1 MAKPGFIDIGI
12 SSQFNRSAR
21 RDVNSSEGVNQTKQS
36 VRNNQVISGGGRAT
50 SPAVPPLT
58 RPTPPPAPIASD
70 TSAPGNAAANV
81 ANAIAT
87 RPPAPPSP
95 AVITP
100 PPAPP
105 EPTPPPVIFIPPSIP
120 DVQVQSTFVPEVVSL
135 PTDTT
140 ITEGPIA
147 SPGPT
152 VSTEVLDVPAP
163 IQSLPLGP
171 IAVEEILEEITD
183 EGGSGGDELE
193 PIPSPPGPIESFPP
207 PPPPPNPV
215 QQQILAE
222 VISEP
227 AVVSP
232 PPPIEE
238 VVEDIIEQ
246 TLQTPKDEAPI
257 PVQST
262 VQIPEPKPS
271 TPVVS
276 PPPPPVK
283 KSTDT
288 PKQSGGY
295 VVKPNG
301 FVKKAPEPPRT
312 TKPKPQAGPGSS
324 TTPAAVSPPK
334 IQAPTDDAGAVVGPQ
349 VSEPKP
355 AVGTPGP
362 KFKNSDTIIRPD
374 GVTEVLGPGGV
385 VLEEIGSNGKLI
397 SDPIADIGFDPQDP
411 PPSIQALRDEFAEHV
426 ESGAD
431 EAGEIFYV
439 SEETKEEL
447 INDGLGD
454 VGGALTVKD
463 QAERVEQFSKVNPD
477 NLPAGINAII
487 SDLTEKGVIK
497 GDGEVA
503 TKQTR
508 GTKKANEKVV
518 KQPDAQAKLTPRDYL
533 ATIEEVLDNN
543 RIRVSLS
550 YNDGVNLYKHKGEDE
565 VAKKFKGF
573 RVNYVKNNIERYKT
587 YVKVG
592 NQYYLV
598 TNSKLGINGKQRT
611 IKVKQPLTNDV
622 NAREKFTF
630 VEKRLPNYRDRVRL
644 EPFNEV
650 ENNGIFLRLPNLNSV
665 DNPIN
670 FQGTNYGTHDSL
682 TSEDKSDA
690 RDIERLLVS
699 QSLLDVQPNIDY
711 QKTTTDLNLETDD
724 TGFGN
729 FVHFSNAES
738 RLRNFKGKLELI
750 EGYKTTSASLF
761 EMTGSG
767 SFPAISSEMDS
778 LEEKIQRVKNSFD
791 PFEHY
796 MYFESSS
803 YVSSS
808 DGQFHDTSWPKSNST
823 SPYTLLDTTNA
834 TASIWFDNMISSAST
849 YDQSNMNSLRNS
861 LPEHIYADT
870 QNNVFLEFMD
880 MTGQQFDEI
889 YTYVDKFTDINKRV
903 DKISEGISKDVAR
916 EYAKALGLELY
927 SGNDLLIL
935 PTYLLGKNA
944 DGTDLFETSQEEV
957 TEKIW
962 KRILANLPFFIKAKG
977 TERAIKGLL
986 NCYGIPS
993 TMLRV
998 REYGGPDKGTRVNFE
1013 IKRKFTKALDFD
1025 SEQFIK
1031 SAWTGSNDVTEDGLL
1046 PSTIEFRFRTPSS
1059 SNQVLL
1065 QKDNDFAIA
1074 LQDNG
1079 STDEYGHLKFQISA
1093 SGFDQG
1099 AYITSSEL
1107 PFYNDEFWSVM
1118 LTRKDTNGNEFSH
1131 DNALSQSVYEL
1142 TTKQYDSTRQK
1153 ILYTASASLQSHTS
1167 SLATDVNNITGS
1179 RLNAAF
1185 TGSGFVYLG
1194 GQNSG
1199 FGGQFSGSLMEYR
1212 LWGEP
1217 LSQSVFDNHVRA
1229 PKTYNGNFY
1238 SSSYDE
1244 LLLRLP
1250 LDENINLTGS
1260 NTALT
1265 ASNLAHNK
1273 NLYNIPNGLITG
1285 SAISNFAD
1293 NSYRSVVDQEKF
1305 KVPDVGPRRRNA
1317 TKIRLEDSSIR
1328 TDVAGNGL
1336 LFVDQRTEK
1345 SSDDF
1350 APIDSNQLGIYF
1362 SPVDVVNEDIM
1373 YSIADFNFDDFI
1385 GDPRDENKFQYKD
1398 LTHLRNE
1405 YFKRYT
1411 NTNNFFDY
1419 LRILSFY
1426 DKSVFDSVKSL
1437 LPARARTD
1445 LGILIEPNLLERSKQ
1460 VVGRGVEFD
1469 NRYFENANHFED
1481 GIQVTRFIESG
1492 SDNYFNSSGEYTTY
1506 NGEINAAFFD
1516 TGSAL
1521 GFLGNPSLV
1530 KLNQI
1535 DKRSV
1540 FGSLYATSSITL
1552 GPTDQIFTETLQPN
1566 ITGSRL
1572 SEKNEV
1578 EQFFYSSSFSASI
1591 GPTLAYSSS
1600 FIESEFSSMAESTN
1614 LFRAFVQGTLLT
1626 RDNTIDG
1633 GEPVEIT
1640 EVAPTVLKTQD
1651 SDTSKLKVE

>member
-1 MAKPGFIDIGI
+1 M
-12 SSQFNRSAR
+12 
-21 RDVNSSEGVNQTKQS
+21 
-36 VRNNQVISGGGRAT
+36 
-50 SPAVPPLT
+50 
-58 RPTPPPAPIASD
+58 
-70 TSAPGNAAANV
+70 
-81 ANAIAT
+81 
-87 RPPAPPSP
+87 
-95 AVITP
+95 
-100 PPAPP
+100 
-105 EPTPPPVIFIPPSIP
+105 
-120 DVQVQSTFVPEVVSL
+120 
-135 PTDTT
+135 
-140 ITEGPIA
+140 
-147 SPGPT
+147 
-152 VSTEVLDVPAP
+152 
-163 IQSLPLGP
+163 
-171 IAVEEILEEITD
+171 
-183 EGGSGGDELE
+183 
-193 PIPSPPGPIESFPP
+193 
-207 PPPPPNPV
+207 
-215 QQQILAE
+215 
-222 VISEP
+222 
-227 AVVSP
+227 
-232 PPPIEE
+232 
-238 VVEDIIEQ
+238 
-246 TLQTPKDEAPI
+246 
-257 PVQST
+257 
-262 VQIPEPKPS
+262 
-271 TPVVS
+271 
-276 PPPPPVK
+276 
-283 KSTDT
+283 
-288 PKQSGGY
+288 
-295 VVKPNG
+295 
-301 FVKKAPEPPRT
+301 
-312 TKPKPQAGPGSS
+312 
-324 TTPAAVSPPK
+324 
-334 IQAPTDDAGAVVGPQ
+334 
-349 VSEPKP
+349 
-355 AVGTPGP
+355 
-362 KFKNSDTIIRPD
+362 
-374 GVTEVLGPGGV
+374 
-385 VLEEIGSNGKLI
+385 
-397 SDPIADIGFDPQDP
+397 
-411 PPSIQALRDEFAEHV
+411 
-426 ESGAD
+426 
-431 EAGEIFYV
+431 
-439 SEETKEEL
+439 
-447 INDGLGD
+447 
-454 VGGALTVKD
+454 
-463 QAERVEQFSKVNPD
+463 
-477 NLPAGINAII
+477 
-487 SDLTEKGVIK
+487 
-497 GDGEVA
+497 
-503 TKQTR
+503 
-508 GTKKANEKVV
+508 
-518 KQPDAQAKLTPRDYL
+518 
-533 ATIEEVLDNN
+533 
-543 RIRVSLS
+543 
-550 YNDGVNLYKHKGEDE
+550 
-565 VAKKFKGF
+565 
-573 RVNYVKNNIERYKT
+573 
-587 YVKVG
+587 
-592 NQYYLV
+592 
-598 TNSKLGINGKQRT
+598 
-611 IKVKQPLTNDV
+611 
-622 NAREKFTF
+622 
-630 VEKRLPNYRDRVRL
+630 
-644 EPFNEV
+644 
-650 ENNGIFLRLPNLNSV
+650 
-665 DNPIN
+665 
-670 FQGTNYGTHDSL
+670 
-682 TSEDKSDA
+682 
-690 RDIERLLVS
+690 
-699 QSLLDVQPNIDY
+699 
-711 QKTTTDLNLETDD
+711 
-724 TGFGN
+724 
-729 FVHFSNAES
+729 
-738 RLRNFKGKLELI
+738 
-750 EGYKTTSASLF
+750 
-761 EMTGSG
+761 
-767 SFPAISSEMDS
+767 
-778 LEEKIQRVKNSFD
+778 
-791 PFEHY
+791 
-796 MYFESSS
+796 
-803 YVSSS
+803 
-808 DGQFHDTSWPKSNST
+808 
-823 SPYTLLDTTNA
+823 
-834 TASIWFDNMISSAST
+834 
-849 YDQSNMNSLRNS
+849 
-861 LPEHIYADT
+861 
-870 QNNVFLEFMD
+870 
-880 MTGQQFDEI
+880 
-889 YTYVDKFTDINKRV
+889 
-903 DKISEGISKDVAR
+903 
-916 EYAKALGLELY
+916 Y

-944 DGTDLFETSQEEV
+944 DGTDLFESPQEEI

-977 TERAIKGLL
+977 TERAVKGLL

-1031 SAWTGSNDVTEDGLL
+1031 SAWTGSTTDELK

-1118 LTRKDTNGNEFSH
+1118 LTRKDTDGNEFTH

-1185 TGSGFVYLG
+1185 TSSGFVYLG

-1317 TKIRLEDSSIR
+1317 TKIRIEDSTIEKTPSNS
-1328 TDVAGNGL
+1328 GS
-1336 LFVDQRTEK
+1336 LFVDRRTEK

-1426 DKSVFDSVKSL
+1426 DKSVFDSVRSL
-1437 LPARARTD
+1437 IPARAQAD
-1445 LGILIEPNLLERSKQ
+1445 LGVLIEPNLLERSKQ

-1492 SDNYFNSSGEYTTY
+1492 SDNYFKSSGEYTTY

-1521 GFLGNPSLV
+1521 GFLGIPSLV

-1600 FIESEFSSMAESTN
+1600 FLESDVSSMAETTN

>member
-1 MAKPGFIDIGI
+1 MQQQIL
-12 SSQFNRSAR
+12 QLQSA
-21 RDVNSSEGVNQTKQS
+21 
-36 VRNNQVISGGGRAT
+36 
-50 SPAVPPLT
+50 T
-58 RPTPPPAPIASD
+58 RPSPPVVVASPPPIVVTPPP
-70 TSAPGNAAANV
+70 
-81 ANAIAT
+81 
-87 RPPAPPSP
+87 
-95 AVITP
+95 
-100 PPAPP
+100 
-105 EPTPPPVIFIPPSIP
+105 PPVFIPPSIP
-120 DVQVQSTFVPEVVSL
+120 DVQATPQTFGAP
-135 PTDTT
+135 PQN
-140 ITEGPIA
+140 
-147 SPGPT
+147 
-152 VSTEVLDVPAP
+152 TEVLDIPAP
-163 IQSLPLGP
+163 VESLPLGP
-171 IAVEEILEEITD
+171 VDIEILTESS
-183 EGGSGGDELE
+183 SGGDEI
-193 PIPSPPGPIESFPP
+193 PPPFPPRPDVPSPGKVDINAAIAAGIDPTSIIDTVGT
-207 PPPPPNPV
+207 
-215 QQQILAE
+215 
-222 VISEP
+222 
-227 AVVSP
+227 

-238 VVEDIIEQ
+238 VIEEIIEQ
-246 TLQTPKDEAPI
+246 TLQTPKEEPTI

-262 VQIPEPKPS
+262 VQVPEPKPS
-271 TPVVS
+271 TPVVA
-276 PPPPPVK
+276 PPRPKIK
-283 KSTDT
+283 KSTDVPKPKPGYIT
-288 PKQSGGY
+288 KPNGFIKKPPEPVVNVPRPPKQSGPGS
-295 VVKPNG
+295 P
-301 FVKKAPEPPRT
+301 
-312 TKPKPQAGPGSS
+312 TKPGGLAATLVGTGKPKV
-324 TTPAAVSPPK
+324 T
-334 IQAPTDDAGAVVGPQ
+334 APSDDAGAVVGPQ

-362 KFKNSDTIIRPD
+362 KFKGSDTIVRPD

-385 VLEEIGSNGKLI
+385 VLEEIGLNGQII
-397 SDPIADIGFDPQDP
+397 SDPIKDAGFDPKDP
-411 PPSIQALRDEFAEHV
+411 PASIQALRDEFAEHV

-431 EAGEIFYV
+431 EAGEVFYV

-463 QAERVEQFSKVNPD
+463 QVEKLEKLAPNGDVS
-477 NLPAGINAII
+477 NLPSGFAVLQN
-487 SDLTEKGVIK
+487 DLVKKGVIK
-497 GDGEVA
+497 ASSEVT
-503 TKQTR
+503 TKGTK
-508 GTKKANEKVV
+508 GTKKAIEKVV
-518 KQPDAQAKLTPRDYL
+518 KQPVAQAQLTPRDYL

-550 YNDGVNLYKHKGEDE
+550 YNDGVNLYKHKGEDQ
-565 VAKKFKGF
+565 VANKFKGF

-598 TNSKLGINGKQRT
+598 TNSKLGIDGKQRT
-611 IKVKQPLTNDV
+611 IKVKQPLTDDV
-622 NAREKFTF
+622 NVGEKFTF

-644 EPFNEV
+644 EPFQETPD
-650 ENNGIFLRLPNLNSV
+650 EGIFLRLPNLNSV

-670 FQGTNYGTHDSL
+670 FQGTNYGTHTSL
-682 TSEDKSDA
+682 TSENDNDT
-690 RDIERLLVS
+690 RDIERILIS
-699 QSLLDVQPNIDY
+699 GSLLDVQPNIDY
-711 QKTTTDLNLETDD
+711 QKTTTDLSIEADD

-729 FVHFSNAES
+729 FVHFSNAET
-738 RLRNFKGKLELI
+738 RLYNFKEKLESI
-750 EGYKTTSASLF
+750 ETLNSQSSSLLTITSSL
-761 EMTGSG
+761 SR
-767 SFPAISSEMDS
+767 
-778 LEEKIQRVKNSFD
+778 IQSIEAERQGVINSFD
-791 PFEHY
+791 PFENF

-808 DGQFHDTSWPKSNST
+808 DGQFHDTSWPKTNS
-823 SPYTLLDTTNA
+823 SKPYTLA
-834 TASIWFDNMISSAST
+834 TIGSSQANTWYNNMIVSASA

-880 MTGQQFDEI
+880 MVGQQFDEI
-889 YTYVDKFTDINKRV
+889 YTYVDRFTDINKRV
-903 DKISEGISKDVAR
+903 DKMSEGISKDVAR
-916 EYAKALGLELY
+916 EYAKSLGLELY

-935 PTYLLGKNA
+935 PTYLLGKDK
-944 DGTDLFETSQEEV
+944 DGSDLYESPQEEV

-962 KRILANLPFFIKAKG
+962 KRILANLPFFLKAKG
-977 TERAIKGLL
+977 TERAVKGLL

-993 TMLRV
+993 SMLRV

-1013 IKRKFTKALDFD
+1013 IKRKFTRALDFD

-1031 SAWTGSNDVTEDGLL
+1031 SAWTGSNDVTEDGLN

-1079 STDEYGHLKFQISA
+1079 STDDYGHLKFQISA

-1099 AYITSSEL
+1099 AYITSSAL

-1118 LTRKDTNGNEFSH
+1118 LTRKDTDGNEFSH

-1153 ILYTASASLQSHTS
+1153 ILYSASASLQSHTS

-1185 TGSGFVYLG
+1185 TSSGFVYLG

-1285 SAISNFAD
+1285 SAINNFAD
-1293 NSYRSVVDQEKF
+1293 NSYRSIVDQEKF
-1305 KVPDVGPRRRNA
+1305 RVPDVGTRRRNA
-1317 TKIRLEDSSIR
+1317 TKIRIEDSTIEKTPANS
-1328 TDVAGNGL
+1328 GS
-1336 LFVDQRTEK
+1336 LFVDRRTEK

-1350 APIDSNQLGIYF
+1350 APTDSNQLGVYF

-1398 LTHLRNE
+1398 LRHLRQE

-1419 LRILSFY
+1419 LRILTFY
-1426 DKSVFDSVKSL
+1426 DKSVFESVKSL
-1437 LPARARTD
+1437 MPARARTD
-1445 LGILIEPNLLERSKQ
+1445 VGVLIEPNLLERSKQ
-1460 VVGRGVEFD
+1460 VIGRDIEFD
-1469 NRYFENANHFED
+1469 NQYFENANHFED

-1492 SDNYFNSSGEYTTY
+1492 SDNYFATSGEYTTY
-1506 NGEINAAFFD
+1506 NGELNLAFFD
-1516 TGSAL
+1516 TGSST

-1530 KLNQI
+1530 KLNQV

-1552 GPTDQIFTETLQPN
+1552 GPTDEIFTETLQPN

-1572 SEKNEV
+1572 SEKNQV
-1578 EQFFYSSSFSASI
+1578 ERFFYSSSFSASI

-1600 FIESEFSSMAESTN
+1600 FDKSEFASMAETTN

-1633 GEPVEIT
+1633 SEPVEIT

>member
-1 MAKPGFIDIGI
+1 MAGKGFIDIGVR
-12 SSQFNRSAR
+12 SQFNRSVR
-21 RDVNSSEGVNQTKQS
+21 GNIQDSEASNETRQS
-36 VRNNQVISGGGRAT
+36 VRNNQVITGARSKAG
-50 SPAVPPLT
+50 SPVVPPLT
-58 RPTPPPAPIASD
+58 RPTPPPTPPATD
-70 TSAPGNAAANV
+70 TSAPGNAVANI

-87 RPPAPPSP
+87 RPSPP
-95 AVITP
+95 VVVETP
-100 PPAPP
+100 PPPP
-105 EPTPPPVIFIPPSIP
+105 PVVSPPPPPPPVIFTPPSIP
-120 DVQVQSTFVPEVVSL
+120 DVEVQSTFVPEVVSL

-140 ITEGPIA
+140 ITEGPIS
-147 SPGPT
+147 SPGPP
-152 VSTEVLDVPAP
+152 VNTEVLDVPAP
-163 IQSLPLGP
+163 IQSLPAGP
-171 IAVEEILEEITD
+171 IAVEEIIEEIT
-183 EGGSGGDELE
+183 EGGSGGDEVP
-193 PIPSPPGPIESFPP
+193 PIPDRPPVESFPP
-207 PPPPPNPV
+207 PPPPNPV
-215 QQQILAE
+215 VEEILAQ
-222 VISEP
+222 
-227 AVVSP
+227 VVSKP
-232 PPPIEE
+232 PVITSPPPIEE
-238 VVEDIIEQ
+238 VVEEIVEQ

-271 TPVVS
+271 TPVV
-276 PPPPPVK
+276 PPPPPKIK
-283 KSTDT
+283 KSVDAPIKT
-288 PKQSGGY
+288 GGY

-301 FVKKAPEPPRT
+301 FIKKAPTPPT
-312 TKPKPQAGPGSS
+312 KKGTKPQSGAGS
-324 TTPAAVSPPK
+324 TTRPTKVPK
-334 IQAPTDDAGAVVGPQ
+334 PSVKAPETDAGAVVGPQ

-355 AVGTPGP
+355 AIGTPGP

-385 VLEEIGSNGKLI
+385 VLEEIGSNGQI
-397 SDPIADIGFDPQDP
+397 IVDPIKDAGFDPKDP
-411 PPSIQALRDEFAEHV
+411 PESIKALRDEFAEHV

-439 SEETKEEL
+439 SEETKEKL
-447 INDGLGD
+447 INDGLGNK
-454 VGGALTVKD
+454 GGALTVKE
-463 QAERVEQFSKVNPD
+463 QAERVEHFTKVNPD
-477 NLPAGINAII
+477 NVPAGINAII

-497 GDGEVA
+497 GEGEVA

-518 KQPDAQAKLTPRDYL
+518 KQPEAQAQLTPRDYL
-533 ATIEEVLDNN
+533 ATIEEVLDSN

-573 RVNYVKNNIERYKT
+573 RVNYVKNNIGRYKT

-611 IKVKQPLTNDV
+611 IKIKQPLTNDV
-622 NAREKFTF
+622 VVGEKFTF

-644 EPFNEV
+644 EPFQDTP
-650 ENNGIFLRLPNLNSV
+650 NNGIFLRLPNFNSV

-682 TSEDKSDA
+682 TSENDSDT

-699 QSLLDVQPNIDY
+699 QSLLDVQPNVDY
-711 QKTTTDLNLETDD
+711 QKTTTDLNLENDD

-729 FVHFSNAES
+729 FIHFSNAET
-738 RLRNFKGKLELI
+738 RIRNFRDKLTLI
-750 EGYKTTSASLF
+750 EGYTNESSSLF
-761 EMTGSG
+761 NLSGSG
-767 SFPAISSEMDS
+767 SFPSIKSEMDG
-778 LEEKIQRVKNSFD
+778 LVEKIQQVKNSFD
-791 PFEHY
+791 PFENY

-808 DGQFHDTSWPKSNST
+808 DGQFHDTAWPKSNST
-823 SPYTLLDTTNA
+823 KPFTLLSTTDS
-834 TASIWFDNMISSAST
+834 TAITWFNNMISSASK
-849 YDQSNMNSLRNS
+849 YDQGNMNSLRNS

-870 QNNVFLEFMD
+870 KNNVFLEFMD
-880 MTGQQFDEI
+880 MVGQQFDEI
-889 YTYVDKFTDINKRV
+889 YTYVDRFTDINKRV
-903 DKISEGISKDVAR
+903 NKISEGISKDVAR
-916 EYAKALGLELY
+916 EYAKSLGLELY

-935 PTYLLGKNA
+935 PTYLLGKDK
-944 DGTDLFETSQEEV
+944 DGSDLFESPQEEV

-962 KRILANLPFFIKAKG
+962 KRILANLPFFLKTKG
-977 TERAIKGLL
+977 TERAVKGLL

-993 TMLRV
+993 SMLRV

-1013 IKRKFTKALDFD
+1013 IKRKFTRALDFD

-1031 SAWTGSNDVTEDGLL
+1031 TAWSDSSVKSIK

-1065 QKDNDFAIA
+1065 QKDNDFAIS
-1074 LQDNG
+1074 LVDNG
-1079 STDEYGHLKFQISA
+1079 SDDNRGRLKFQISA

-1099 AYITSSEL
+1099 AFVTSSEL

-1118 LTRKDTNGNEFSH
+1118 LTRKDTDGNEFTH

-1142 TTKQYDSTRQK
+1142 TSKQYTSTRQK
-1153 ILYTASASLQSHTS
+1153 ILYSTSASLQSHTS

-1185 TGSGFVYLG
+1185 TGSGFVFLG

-1212 LWGEP
+1212 LWSQP

-1238 SSSYDE
+1238 SSSVDE

-1273 NLYNIPNGLITG
+1273 SLYESSTGLISG
-1285 SAISNFAD
+1285 SAINNFAD
-1293 NSYRSVVDQEKF
+1293 NSYRSIVDQEKLR
-1305 KVPDVGPRRRNA
+1305 VPDVGPNRRNA
-1317 TKIRLEDSSIR
+1317 TKIRIEDTTRASGS
-1328 TDVAGNGL
+1328 L
-1336 LFVDQRTEK
+1336 LFVDRPTEQ
-1345 SSDDF
+1345 SSQDT
-1350 APIDSNQLGIYF
+1350 APIDSNRLGVYF
-1362 SPVDVVNEDIM
+1362 SPVDVVNEDII

-1398 LTHLRNE
+1398 LRHLRQE

-1411 NTNNFFDY
+1411 NSNNFFDY
-1419 LRILSFY
+1419 LRILKFY
-1426 DKSVFDSVKSL
+1426 DKSIFDSVLSL
-1437 LPARARTD
+1437 MPARAQTD
-1445 LGILIEPNLLERSKQ
+1445 LGILIEPNILERSKQ
-1460 VVGRGVEFD
+1460 VVGRDVEFD

-1492 SDNYFNSSGEYTTY
+1492 SDNYFASSGEYTTFD
-1506 NGEINAAFFD
+1506 GEINLAFFD
-1516 TGSAL
+1516 TGSSV

-1552 GPTDQIFTETLQPN
+1552 GPTDEIFTEALQPN

-1578 EQFFYSSSFSASI
+1578 EQFFFSSSFSASI

-1600 FIESEFSSMAESTN
+1600 FDKSEFASMAETTN

-1640 EVAPTVLKTQD
+1640 EVAPTILKTQD
-1651 SDTSKLKVE
+1651 SDVSKLKVE

>member
-1 MAKPGFIDIGI
+1 M
-12 SSQFNRSAR
+12 
-21 RDVNSSEGVNQTKQS
+21 
-36 VRNNQVISGGGRAT
+36 
-50 SPAVPPLT
+50 
-58 RPTPPPAPIASD
+58 
-70 TSAPGNAAANV
+70 
-81 ANAIAT
+81 
-87 RPPAPPSP
+87 APPR
-95 AVITP
+95 
-100 PPAPP
+100 
-105 EPTPPPVIFIPPSIP
+105 
-120 DVQVQSTFVPEVVSL
+120 
-135 PTDTT
+135 
-140 ITEGPIA
+140 
-147 SPGPT
+147 
-152 VSTEVLDVPAP
+152 
-163 IQSLPLGP
+163 
-171 IAVEEILEEITD
+171 
-183 EGGSGGDELE
+183 
-193 PIPSPPGPIESFPP
+193 
-207 PPPPPNPV
+207 
-215 QQQILAE
+215 
-222 VISEP
+222 
-227 AVVSP
+227 
-232 PPPIEE
+232 
-238 VVEDIIEQ
+238 
-246 TLQTPKDEAPI
+246 PKI
-257 PVQST
+257 
-262 VQIPEPKPS
+262 
-271 TPVVS
+271 
-276 PPPPPVK
+276 K
-283 KSTDT
+283 KSTDVPKPKPGYIT
-288 PKQSGGY
+288 KPNGFIKKPPEPVVNVPRPPKQSGPGS
-295 VVKPNG
+295 P
-301 FVKKAPEPPRT
+301 
-312 TKPKPQAGPGSS
+312 TKPGGLAATLVGTGKPKV
-324 TTPAAVSPPK
+324 T
-334 IQAPTDDAGAVVGPQ
+334 APSDDAGAVVGPQ

-355 AVGTPGP
+355 AIGTPGP
-362 KFKNSDTIIRPD
+362 KFKGSDTIVRPD

-385 VLEEIGSNGKLI
+385 VLEEIGLNGQII
-397 SDPIADIGFDPQDP
+397 SDPIKDAGFDPKDP
-411 PPSIQALRDEFAEHV
+411 PASIQALRDEFAEHV

-431 EAGEIFYV
+431 EAGEVFYV

-463 QAERVEQFSKVNPD
+463 QVEKLEKLAPNGDVS
-477 NLPAGINAII
+477 NLPSGFAVLQN
-487 SDLTEKGVIK
+487 DLVKKGVIK
-497 GDGEVA
+497 ASSEVT
-503 TKQTR
+503 TKGTK
-508 GTKKANEKVV
+508 GTKKAIEKVV
-518 KQPDAQAKLTPRDYL
+518 KQPVAQAQLTPRDYL

-550 YNDGVNLYKHKGEDE
+550 YNDGVNLYKHKGEDQ
-565 VAKKFKGF
+565 VANKFKGF

-598 TNSKLGINGKQRT
+598 TNSKLGIDGKQRT
-611 IKVKQPLTNDV
+611 IKVKQPLTDDV
-622 NAREKFTF
+622 NVGEKFTF

-644 EPFNEV
+644 EPFQETPD
-650 ENNGIFLRLPNLNSV
+650 EGIFLRLPNLNSV

-670 FQGTNYGTHDSL
+670 FQGTNYGTHTSL
-682 TSEDKSDA
+682 TSENDNDT
-690 RDIERLLVS
+690 RDIERILIS
-699 QSLLDVQPNIDY
+699 GSLLDVQPNIDY
-711 QKTTTDLNLETDD
+711 QKTTTDLSIEADD

-729 FVHFSNAES
+729 FVHFSNAET
-738 RLRNFKGKLELI
+738 RLYNFKEKLESI
-750 EGYKTTSASLF
+750 ETLNSQSSSLLTITSSL
-761 EMTGSG
+761 SR
-767 SFPAISSEMDS
+767 
-778 LEEKIQRVKNSFD
+778 IQSIEAERQGVINSFD
-791 PFEHY
+791 PFENF

-808 DGQFHDTSWPKSNST
+808 DGQFHDTSWPKTNS
-823 SPYTLLDTTNA
+823 SKPYTLA
-834 TASIWFDNMISSAST
+834 TIGSSQANTWYNNMIVSASA

-880 MTGQQFDEI
+880 MVGQQFDEI
-889 YTYVDKFTDINKRV
+889 YTYVDRFTDINKRV
-903 DKISEGISKDVAR
+903 DKMSEGISKDVAR
-916 EYAKALGLELY
+916 EYAKSLGLELY

-935 PTYLLGKNA
+935 PTYLLGKDK
-944 DGTDLFETSQEEV
+944 DGSDLYESPQEEV

-962 KRILANLPFFIKAKG
+962 KRILANLPFFLKAKG
-977 TERAIKGLL
+977 TERAVKGLL

-993 TMLRV
+993 SMLRV

-1013 IKRKFTKALDFD
+1013 IKRKFTRALDFD

-1031 SAWTGSNDVTEDGLL
+1031 SAWTGSNDVTEDGLN

-1079 STDEYGHLKFQISA
+1079 STDDYGHLKFQISA

-1099 AYITSSEL
+1099 AYITSSAL

-1118 LTRKDTNGNEFSH
+1118 LTRKDTDGNEFSH

-1153 ILYTASASLQSHTS
+1153 ILYSASASLQSHTS

-1185 TGSGFVYLG
+1185 TSSGFVYLG

-1285 SAISNFAD
+1285 SAINNFAD
-1293 NSYRSVVDQEKF
+1293 NSYRSIVDQEKF
-1305 KVPDVGPRRRNA
+1305 RVPDVGARRRNA
-1317 TKIRLEDSSIR
+1317 TKIRIEDSTIEKTPANS
-1328 TDVAGNGL
+1328 GS
-1336 LFVDQRTEK
+1336 LFVDRRTEK

-1350 APIDSNQLGIYF
+1350 APTDSNQLGVYF

-1398 LTHLRNE
+1398 LRHLRQE

-1419 LRILSFY
+1419 LRILTFY
-1426 DKSVFDSVKSL
+1426 DKSVFESVKSL
-1437 LPARARTD
+1437 MPARARTD
-1445 LGILIEPNLLERSKQ
+1445 VGVLIEPNLLERSKQ
-1460 VVGRGVEFD
+1460 VIGRDIEFD
-1469 NRYFENANHFED
+1469 NQYFENANHFED

-1492 SDNYFNSSGEYTTY
+1492 SDNYFATSGEYTTY
-1506 NGEINAAFFD
+1506 NGELNLAFFD
-1516 TGSAL
+1516 TGSST

-1530 KLNQI
+1530 KLNQV

-1552 GPTDQIFTETLQPN
+1552 GPTDEIFTETLQPN

-1572 SEKNEV
+1572 SEKNQV
-1578 EQFFYSSSFSASI
+1578 ERFFYSSSFSASI

-1600 FIESEFSSMAESTN
+1600 FDKSEFASMAETTN

-1633 GEPVEIT
+1633 SEPVEIT

>member
-1 MAKPGFIDIGI
+1 M
-12 SSQFNRSAR
+12 
-21 RDVNSSEGVNQTKQS
+21 T
-36 VRNNQVISGGGRAT
+36 
-50 SPAVPPLT
+50 
-58 RPTPPPAPIASD
+58 
-70 TSAPGNAAANV
+70 
-81 ANAIAT
+81 
-87 RPPAPPSP
+87 
-95 AVITP
+95 
-100 PPAPP
+100 
-105 EPTPPPVIFIPPSIP
+105 
-120 DVQVQSTFVPEVVSL
+120 
-135 PTDTT
+135 
-140 ITEGPIA
+140 
-147 SPGPT
+147 
-152 VSTEVLDVPAP
+152 
-163 IQSLPLGP
+163 SLPLGP
-171 IAVEEILEEITD
+171 VDIEIIT
-183 EGGSGGDELE
+183 EGGSGGDEI
-193 PIPSPPGPIESFPP
+193 PPPFPPRPDVPSPGKVDINAAIAAGIDPTSIIDTVGT
-207 PPPPPNPV
+207 
-215 QQQILAE
+215 
-222 VISEP
+222 
-227 AVVSP
+227 

-238 VVEDIIEQ
+238 VIEEIIEQ
-246 TLQTPKDEAPI
+246 TLQTPKEEPTI

-262 VQIPEPKPS
+262 VQVPEPKPS
-271 TPVVS
+271 TPVVA
-276 PPPPPVK
+276 PPRPKIK
-283 KSTDT
+283 KSTDVPKPKPGYIT
-288 PKQSGGY
+288 KPNGFIKKPPEPVVNVPRPPKQSGPGS
-295 VVKPNG
+295 P
-301 FVKKAPEPPRT
+301 
-312 TKPKPQAGPGSS
+312 TKPGGLAATLVGTGKPKV
-324 TTPAAVSPPK
+324 T
-334 IQAPTDDAGAVVGPQ
+334 APSDDAGAVVGPQ

-362 KFKNSDTIIRPD
+362 KFKGSDTIVRPD

-385 VLEEIGSNGKLI
+385 VLEEIGLNGQII
-397 SDPIADIGFDPQDP
+397 SDPIKDAGFDPKDP
-411 PPSIQALRDEFAEHV
+411 PASIQALRDEFAEHV

-431 EAGEIFYV
+431 EAGEVFYV

-454 VGGALTVKD
+454 VGGALTVQD
-463 QAERVEQFSKVNPD
+463 QVEKLEKLAPNGDVS
-477 NLPAGINAII
+477 NLPSGFAVLQN
-487 SDLTEKGVIK
+487 DLVKKGVIK
-497 GDGEVA
+497 ASSEVT
-503 TKQTR
+503 TKGTK
-508 GTKKANEKVV
+508 GTKKAIEKVV
-518 KQPDAQAKLTPRDYL
+518 KQPVAQAQLTPRDYL

-550 YNDGVNLYKHKGEDE
+550 YNDGVNLYKHKGEDQ
-565 VAKKFKGF
+565 VANKFKGF

-598 TNSKLGINGKQRT
+598 TNSKLGIDGKQRT
-611 IKVKQPLTNDV
+611 IKVKQPLTDDV
-622 NAREKFTF
+622 NVGEKFTF

-644 EPFNEV
+644 EPFQETPD
-650 ENNGIFLRLPNLNSV
+650 EGIFLRLPNLNSV

-670 FQGTNYGTHDSL
+670 FQGTNYGTHTSL
-682 TSEDKSDA
+682 TSENDNDT
-690 RDIERLLVS
+690 RDIERILIS
-699 QSLLDVQPNIDY
+699 GSLLDVQPNIDY
-711 QKTTTDLNLETDD
+711 QKTTTDLNIEADD

-729 FVHFSNAES
+729 FVHFSNAET
-738 RLRNFKGKLELI
+738 RLYNFKEKLESI
-750 EGYKTTSASLF
+750 ETLNSQSSSLLTITSSL
-761 EMTGSG
+761 SR
-767 SFPAISSEMDS
+767 
-778 LEEKIQRVKNSFD
+778 IQSIEAERQGVINSFD
-791 PFEHY
+791 PFENF

-808 DGQFHDTSWPKSNST
+808 DGQFHDTSWPKTNS
-823 SPYTLLDTTNA
+823 SKPYTLA
-834 TASIWFDNMISSAST
+834 TIGSSQANTWYNNMIVSASA

-880 MTGQQFDEI
+880 MVGQQFDEI
-889 YTYVDKFTDINKRV
+889 YTYVDRFTDINKRV
-903 DKISEGISKDVAR
+903 DKMSEGISKDVAR
-916 EYAKALGLELY
+916 EYAKSLGLELY

-935 PTYLLGKNA
+935 PTYLLGKDK
-944 DGTDLFETSQEEV
+944 DGSDLYESPQEEV

-962 KRILANLPFFIKAKG
+962 KRILANLPFFLKAKG
-977 TERAIKGLL
+977 TERAVKGLL

-993 TMLRV
+993 SMLRV

-1013 IKRKFTKALDFD
+1013 IKRKFTRALDFD

-1031 SAWTGSNDVTEDGLL
+1031 SAWTGSNDVTEDGLN

-1079 STDEYGHLKFQISA
+1079 STDDYGHLKFQISA

-1099 AYITSSEL
+1099 AYITSSAL

-1118 LTRKDTNGNEFSH
+1118 LTRKDTDGNEFSH

-1153 ILYTASASLQSHTS
+1153 ILYSASASLQSHTS

-1185 TGSGFVYLG
+1185 TSSGFVYLG

-1285 SAISNFAD
+1285 SAINNFAD
-1293 NSYRSVVDQEKF
+1293 NSYRSIVDQEKF
-1305 KVPDVGPRRRNA
+1305 RVPDVGARRRNA
-1317 TKIRLEDSSIR
+1317 TKIRIEDSTIEKTPANS
-1328 TDVAGNGL
+1328 GS
-1336 LFVDQRTEK
+1336 LFVDRRTEK

-1350 APIDSNQLGIYF
+1350 APTDSNQLGVYF

-1398 LTHLRNE
+1398 LRHLRQE

-1419 LRILSFY
+1419 LRILTFY
-1426 DKSVFDSVKSL
+1426 DKSVFESVKSL
-1437 LPARARTD
+1437 MPARARTD
-1445 LGILIEPNLLERSKQ
+1445 VGVLIEPNLLERSKQ
-1460 VVGRGVEFD
+1460 VIGRDIEFD
-1469 NRYFENANHFED
+1469 NQYFENANHFED

-1492 SDNYFNSSGEYTTY
+1492 SDNYFATSGEYTTY
-1506 NGEINAAFFD
+1506 NGELNLAFFD
-1516 TGSAL
+1516 TGSST

-1530 KLNQI
+1530 KLNQV

-1552 GPTDQIFTETLQPN
+1552 GPTDEIFTETLQPN

-1572 SEKNEV
+1572 SEKNQV
-1578 EQFFYSSSFSASI
+1578 ERFFYSSSFSASI

-1600 FIESEFSSMAESTN
+1600 FDKSEFASMAETTN

-1633 GEPVEIT
+1633 SEPVEIT

>member
-1 MAKPGFIDIGI
+1 MKKGFIDIGI
-12 SSQFNRSAR
+12 RSQFNRSVR
-21 RDVNSSEGVNQTKQS
+21 GNIQDSEASNETRQS
-36 VRNNQVISGGGRAT
+36 VRNNQVTTGGRSAAG
-50 SPAVPPLT
+50 SPIVPPLV
-58 RPTPPPAPIASD
+58 RPTPPPSPPATD
-70 TSAPGNAAANV
+70 TSAPGNAAANI

-87 RPPAPPSP
+87 RPSPP
-95 AVITP
+95 VVVQTP
-100 PPAPP
+100 PPPP
-105 EPTPPPVIFIPPSIP
+105 PPVISPPPPPPPVIFTPTEIP
-120 DVQVQSTFVPEVVSL
+120 DVPAQSTFVPEVVSL

-140 ITEGPIA
+140 
-147 SPGPT
+147 
-152 VSTEVLDVPAP
+152 TEVLEAPAE
-163 IQSLPLGP
+163 IQSLPIGP

-238 VVEDIIEQ
+238 VVEEIVEQ

-276 PPPPPVK
+276 PPPPPIK

-301 FVKKAPEPPRT
+301 FIKKAPEPPKT
-312 TKPKPQAGPGSS
+312 PKPKPQAGPGS
-324 TTPAAVSPPK
+324 TTKPQVSEGKPNYSEPPVE
-334 IQAPTDDAGAVVGPQ
+334 DAGAVVGPQ

-385 VLEEIGSNGKLI
+385 VLEEIGTNGQLI
-397 SDPIADIGFDPQDP
+397 SDPIADIGFDPKDP
-411 PPSIQALRDEFAEHV
+411 PASIQALRDEFAEHV

-463 QAERVEQFSKVNPD
+463 QAERVEQFTKVNPE

-497 GDGEVA
+497 GEGEVA

-518 KQPDAQAKLTPRDYL
+518 KQPEAQAQLTPRDYL

-565 VAKKFKGF
+565 IAKKFKGF
-573 RVNYVKNNIERYKT
+573 RVNYIKNNIERYKT

-611 IKVKQPLTNDV
+611 IKVKQALTDDV
-622 NAREKFTF
+622 NLGEKFTF

-644 EPFNEV
+644 EPFTEV
-650 ENNGIFLRLPNLNSV
+650 ENDGIFLRLPNLNSV

-670 FQGTNYGTHDSL
+670 FQGTNYGTHTSL
-682 TSEDKSDA
+682 TSENDSDA
-690 RDIERLLVS
+690 RDIERILIS
-699 QSLLDVQPNIDY
+699 GSLLDVQPNIDY
-711 QKTTTDLNLETDD
+711 QKTTTDLNIESDD

-729 FVHFSNAES
+729 FVHFSSAET
-738 RLRNFKGKLELI
+738 RLYNFREKLESI
-750 EGYKTTSASLF
+750 ETLNANSSSLTS
-761 EMTGSG
+761 
-767 SFPAISSEMDS
+767 ISSS
-778 LEEKIQRVKNSFD
+778 LTRIKEIEAERQRVINSFD

-823 SPYTLLDTTNA
+823 KPFTLEAVGSA
-834 TASIWFDNMISSAST
+834 TAVSWYNNMISSASA
-849 YDQSNMNSLRNS
+849 YDQRNMNSLRNS

-870 QNNVFLEFMD
+870 KNNVFLEFMD
-880 MTGQQFDEI
+880 MVGQQFDEI
-889 YTYVDKFTDINKRV
+889 WTYVDRFTDINKRV

-916 EYAKALGLELY
+916 EYAKSLGLELY

-944 DGTDLFETSQEEV
+944 DGTDLFETPQEEV

-977 TERAIKGLL
+977 TERAVKGLL

-1118 LTRKDTNGNEFSH
+1118 LTRKDTDGNEFTH

-1185 TGSGFVYLG
+1185 TGSGFIYLG

-1199 FGGQFSGSLMEYR
+1199 FGGQFSGSFMEYR

-1317 TKIRLEDSSIR
+1317 TKIRIEDSTIEKTPSNS
-1328 TDVAGNGL
+1328 GS
-1336 LFVDQRTEK
+1336 LFVDRRTEK

-1405 YFKRYT
+1405 YFKRYV

-1426 DKSVFDSVKSL
+1426 DKSVFDSVRSL
-1437 LPARARTD
+1437 IPARAQSD
-1445 LGILIEPNLLERSKQ
+1445 LGVLIEPNLLERSKQ

-1492 SDNYFNSSGEYTTY
+1492 SDNYFKSSGEYTTY

-1600 FIESEFSSMAESTN
+1600 FLESDVSSMAETTN

>member
-1 MAKPGFIDIGI
+1 MAGKGFIDIGVR
-12 SSQFNRSAR
+12 SQFNRSVR
-21 RDVNSSEGVNQTKQS
+21 GNIQDSEASNETRQS
-36 VRNNQVISGGGRAT
+36 VRNNQVITGARSKAG
-50 SPAVPPLT
+50 SPVVPPLT
-58 RPTPPPAPIASD
+58 RPTPPPTPPATD
-70 TSAPGNAAANV
+70 TSAPGNAVANI

-87 RPPAPPSP
+87 RPSPP
-95 AVITP
+95 VVVETP
-100 PPAPP
+100 PPPP
-105 EPTPPPVIFIPPSIP
+105 PVVSPPPPPPPVIFTPPSIP
-120 DVQVQSTFVPEVVSL
+120 DVEVQSTFVPEVVSL

-140 ITEGPIA
+140 ITEGPIS
-147 SPGPT
+147 SPGPP
-152 VSTEVLDVPAP
+152 VNTEVLDVPAP
-163 IQSLPLGP
+163 IQSLPAGP
-171 IAVEEILEEITD
+171 IAVEEIIEEIT
-183 EGGSGGDELE
+183 EGGSGGDEVP
-193 PIPSPPGPIESFPP
+193 PIPDRPPVESFPP
-207 PPPPPNPV
+207 PPPPNPV
-215 QQQILAE
+215 VEEILAQ
-222 VISEP
+222 
-227 AVVSP
+227 VVSKP
-232 PPPIEE
+232 PVITSPPPIEE
-238 VVEDIIEQ
+238 VVEEIVEQ

-271 TPVVS
+271 TPVV
-276 PPPPPVK
+276 PPPPPKIK
-283 KSTDT
+283 KSVDAPIKT
-288 PKQSGGY
+288 GGY

-301 FVKKAPEPPRT
+301 FIKKAPTPPIKKG
-312 TKPKPQAGPGSS
+312 TKPQSGAGS
-324 TTPAAVSPPK
+324 TTRPTKVPK
-334 IQAPTDDAGAVVGPQ
+334 PSVKAPETDAGAVVGPQ

-355 AVGTPGP
+355 AIGTPGP

-385 VLEEIGSNGKLI
+385 VLEEIGSNGQI
-397 SDPIADIGFDPQDP
+397 IVDPIKDAGFDPKDP
-411 PPSIQALRDEFAEHV
+411 PESIKALRDEFAEHV

-439 SEETKEEL
+439 SEETKEKL
-447 INDGLGD
+447 INDGLGNK
-454 VGGALTVKD
+454 GGALTVKE
-463 QAERVEQFSKVNPD
+463 QAERVEHFTKVNPD
-477 NLPAGINAII
+477 NVPAGINAII

-497 GDGEVA
+497 GEGEVA

-518 KQPDAQAKLTPRDYL
+518 KQPEAQAQLTPRDYL
-533 ATIEEVLDNN
+533 ATIEEVLDSN

-573 RVNYVKNNIERYKT
+573 RVNYVKNNIGRYKT

-611 IKVKQPLTNDV
+611 IKIKQPLTNDV
-622 NAREKFTF
+622 VVGEKFTF

-644 EPFNEV
+644 EPFQDTP
-650 ENNGIFLRLPNLNSV
+650 NNGIFLRLPNFNSV

-670 FQGTNYGTHDSL
+670 FQGTNYGTHTSL
-682 TSEDKSDA
+682 TSEDDSDA

-699 QSLLDVQPNIDY
+699 QSLLDVQPNVDY
-711 QKTTTDLNLETDD
+711 QKTTTDLNLENDD

-729 FVHFSNAES
+729 FIHFSNAET
-738 RLRNFKGKLELI
+738 RIRNFRDKLTLI
-750 EGYKTTSASLF
+750 EGYTNESSSLF
-761 EMTGSG
+761 NLSGSG
-767 SFPAISSEMDS
+767 SFPSIKSEMDG
-778 LEEKIQRVKNSFD
+778 LVEKIQQVKNSFD
-791 PFEHY
+791 PFENY

-808 DGQFHDTSWPKSNST
+808 DGQFHDTAWPKSNST
-823 SPYTLLDTTNA
+823 KPFTLLSTTDS
-834 TASIWFDNMISSAST
+834 TAITWFNNMISSASK
-849 YDQSNMNSLRNS
+849 YDQGNMNSLRNS

-870 QNNVFLEFMD
+870 KNNVFLEFMD
-880 MTGQQFDEI
+880 MVGQQFDEI
-889 YTYVDKFTDINKRV
+889 YTYVDRFTDINKRV
-903 DKISEGISKDVAR
+903 NKISEGISKDVAR
-916 EYAKALGLELY
+916 EYAKSLGLELY

-935 PTYLLGKNA
+935 PTYLLGKDK
-944 DGTDLFETSQEEV
+944 DGSDLFESPQEEV

-962 KRILANLPFFIKAKG
+962 KRILANLPFFLKTKG
-977 TERAIKGLL
+977 TERAVKGLL

-993 TMLRV
+993 SMLRV

-1013 IKRKFTKALDFD
+1013 IKRKFTRALDFD

-1031 SAWTGSNDVTEDGLL
+1031 TAWSDSSVKSIK

-1065 QKDNDFAIA
+1065 QKDNDFAIS
-1074 LQDNG
+1074 LVDNG
-1079 STDEYGHLKFQISA
+1079 SDDNRGRLKFQISA

-1099 AYITSSEL
+1099 AFVTSSEL

-1118 LTRKDTNGNEFSH
+1118 LTRKDTDGNEFTH

-1142 TTKQYDSTRQK
+1142 TSKQYTSTRQK
-1153 ILYTASASLQSHTS
+1153 ILYSTSASLQSHTS

-1185 TGSGFVYLG
+1185 TGSGFVFLG

-1212 LWGEP
+1212 LWSQP
-1217 LSQSVFDNHVRA
+1217 LSQSVFDNHVRT
-1229 PKTYNGNFY
+1229 PKAYNGNFY
-1238 SSSYDE
+1238 SSSVDE

-1273 NLYNIPNGLITG
+1273 SLYESSTGLISG
-1285 SAISNFAD
+1285 SAINNFAD
-1293 NSYRSVVDQEKF
+1293 NSYRSIVDQEKLR
-1305 KVPDVGPRRRNA
+1305 VPDVGPNRRNA
-1317 TKIRLEDSSIR
+1317 TKIRIEDTTRASGS
-1328 TDVAGNGL
+1328 L
-1336 LFVDQRTEK
+1336 LFVDRPTEQ
-1345 SSDDF
+1345 SSQDT
-1350 APIDSNQLGIYF
+1350 APIDSNRLGVYF
-1362 SPVDVVNEDIM
+1362 SPVDVVNEDII

-1398 LTHLRNE
+1398 LRHLRQE

-1411 NTNNFFDY
+1411 NSNNFFDY
-1419 LRILSFY
+1419 LRILKFY
-1426 DKSVFDSVKSL
+1426 DKSIFDSVLSL
-1437 LPARARTD
+1437 MPARAQTD
-1445 LGILIEPNLLERSKQ
+1445 LGILIEPNILERSKQ
-1460 VVGRGVEFD
+1460 VVGRDVEFD

-1492 SDNYFNSSGEYTTY
+1492 SDNYFASSGEYTTFD
-1506 NGEINAAFFD
+1506 GEINLAFFD
-1516 TGSAL
+1516 TGSSV

-1552 GPTDQIFTETLQPN
+1552 GPTDEIFTEALQPN

-1578 EQFFYSSSFSASI
+1578 EQFFFSSSFSASI

-1600 FIESEFSSMAESTN
+1600 FDKSEFASMAETTN

-1640 EVAPTVLKTQD
+1640 EVAPTILKTQD
-1651 SDTSKLKVE
+1651 SDVSKLKVE

>member
-1 MAKPGFIDIGI
+1 
-12 SSQFNRSAR
+12 
-21 RDVNSSEGVNQTKQS
+21 
-36 VRNNQVISGGGRAT
+36 
-50 SPAVPPLT
+50 
-58 RPTPPPAPIASD
+58 
-70 TSAPGNAAANV
+70 
-81 ANAIAT
+81 
-87 RPPAPPSP
+87 
-95 AVITP
+95 
-100 PPAPP
+100 
-105 EPTPPPVIFIPPSIP
+105 
-120 DVQVQSTFVPEVVSL
+120 
-135 PTDTT
+135 
-140 ITEGPIA
+140 
-147 SPGPT
+147 
-152 VSTEVLDVPAP
+152 
-163 IQSLPLGP
+163 
-171 IAVEEILEEITD
+171 
-183 EGGSGGDELE
+183 
-193 PIPSPPGPIESFPP
+193 
-207 PPPPPNPV
+207 
-215 QQQILAE
+215 
-222 VISEP
+222 
-227 AVVSP
+227 
-232 PPPIEE
+232 
-238 VVEDIIEQ
+238 
-246 TLQTPKDEAPI
+246 
-257 PVQST
+257 
-262 VQIPEPKPS
+262 
-271 TPVVS
+271 
-276 PPPPPVK
+276 
-283 KSTDT
+283 
-288 PKQSGGY
+288 
-295 VVKPNG
+295 
-301 FVKKAPEPPRT
+301 
-312 TKPKPQAGPGSS
+312 
-324 TTPAAVSPPK
+324 
-334 IQAPTDDAGAVVGPQ
+334 
-349 VSEPKP
+349 
-355 AVGTPGP
+355 
-362 KFKNSDTIIRPD
+362 
-374 GVTEVLGPGGV
+374 
-385 VLEEIGSNGKLI
+385 
-397 SDPIADIGFDPQDP
+397 
-411 PPSIQALRDEFAEHV
+411 
-426 ESGAD
+426 
-431 EAGEIFYV
+431 
-439 SEETKEEL
+439 
-447 INDGLGD
+447 
-454 VGGALTVKD
+454 
-463 QAERVEQFSKVNPD
+463 
-477 NLPAGINAII
+477 
-487 SDLTEKGVIK
+487 
-497 GDGEVA
+497 
-503 TKQTR
+503 
-508 GTKKANEKVV
+508 
-518 KQPDAQAKLTPRDYL
+518 
-533 ATIEEVLDNN
+533 
-543 RIRVSLS
+543 
-550 YNDGVNLYKHKGEDE
+550 
-565 VAKKFKGF
+565 
-573 RVNYVKNNIERYKT
+573 
-587 YVKVG
+587 
-592 NQYYLV
+592 
-598 TNSKLGINGKQRT
+598 
-611 IKVKQPLTNDV
+611 
-622 NAREKFTF
+622 
-630 VEKRLPNYRDRVRL
+630 
-644 EPFNEV
+644 
-650 ENNGIFLRLPNLNSV
+650 
-665 DNPIN
+665 
-670 FQGTNYGTHDSL
+670 
-682 TSEDKSDA
+682 
-690 RDIERLLVS
+690 
-699 QSLLDVQPNIDY
+699 
-711 QKTTTDLNLETDD
+711 
-724 TGFGN
+724 
-729 FVHFSNAES
+729 
-738 RLRNFKGKLELI
+738 
-750 EGYKTTSASLF
+750 
-761 EMTGSG
+761 
-767 SFPAISSEMDS
+767 
-778 LEEKIQRVKNSFD
+778 
-791 PFEHY
+791 

-808 DGQFHDTSWPKSNST
+808 DGQFHDTSWPKTNST
-823 SPYTLLDTTNA
+823 SPFTLEAVGSA
-834 TASIWFDNMISSAST
+834 TAVSWYNNMIESASA
-849 YDQSNMNSLRNS
+849 YDQRNMNSLRNS

-870 QNNVFLEFMD
+870 KNNVFLEFMD
-880 MTGQQFDEI
+880 MVGQQFDEI
-889 YTYVDKFTDINKRV
+889 WTYVDRFTDINKRV

-916 EYAKALGLELY
+916 EYAKSLGLELY

-944 DGTDLFETSQEEV
+944 DGTDLFESPQEEV

-977 TERAIKGLL
+977 TERAVKGLL

-1031 SAWTGSNDVTEDGLL
+1031 TAWTGSTTDELK

-1118 LTRKDTNGNEFSH
+1118 LTRKDTDGNEFTH

-1185 TGSGFVYLG
+1185 TSSGFVYLG

-1199 FGGQFSGSLMEYR
+1199 FGGQFSGSFMEYR

-1260 NTALT
+1260 STALT

-1273 NLYNIPNGLITG
+1273 NLYETLTGLITG
-1285 SAISNFAD
+1285 SAINNFAD

-1317 TKIRLEDSSIR
+1317 TKIRIEDSTIEKTPSNS
-1328 TDVAGNGL
+1328 GS
-1336 LFVDQRTEK
+1336 LFVDRRTEK

-1426 DKSVFDSVKSL
+1426 DKSVFDSVRSL
-1437 LPARARTD
+1437 IPARAQAD
-1445 LGILIEPNLLERSKQ
+1445 LGVLIEPNLLERSKQ

-1521 GFLGNPSLV
+1521 GFLGIPSLV

-1600 FIESEFSSMAESTN
+1600 FLESDVSSMAETTN

-1626 RDNTIDG
+1626 R
-1633 GEPVEIT
+1633 
-1640 EVAPTVLKTQD
+1640 
-1651 SDTSKLKVE
+1651 